1 MKGRRAKKGAVLATA
16 VVFMTIIIA
25 LSVLVVVFASSS
37 TKRAVNAAKR
47 ANSSIEMNLIADEFV
62 TSVKKEYESYYKA
75 DSTASEEENYVGE
88 ETTTNG
94 NGIRELPVAT
104 IDAHMN
110 EFAHKI
116 NENYSCEVSVS
127 ASKTYSLKLIETSGE
142 KKTQIM
148 IVSVEVKENEIT
160 YADGVS
166 EIKYTYSVVK
176 WNLSDS
182 DIAKLNVEGVE
193 GSFSADH
200 MPVLAKDYLDFYFK
214 MKNSE
219 LGFSADVYQLHIA
232 EFLQS
237 NNNNLPQCYLT
248 AETIEKTDEN
258 GTKTEIKRYIAVA
271 TYAESKEEYVLFKYR
286 LVEKTGENEMP
297 DLHIYVGEDEYVFE
311 AKYTYSENEQK
322 GDPTIEPVEG
332 NETIKIKKT
341 PITYTPIHTYAV
353 TVTKSSSDASNNF
366 ETETTVTGESWIE
379 VSSETIKIT
388 ENSEAINGG
397 NQ

>member
-62 TSVKKEYESYYKA
+62 TSVKKEYESYKSGSDEA
-75 DSTASEEENYVGE
+75 
-88 ETTTNG
+88 
-94 NGIRELPVAT
+94 GIRELPVAT

-148 IVSVEVKENEIT
+148 IVSVDVKENEIKD
-160 YADGVS
+160 ADGVS
-166 EIKYTYSVVK
+166 KIKYTYSVVK

-182 DIAKLNVEGVE
+182 DISKLNVEG
-193 GSFSADH
+193 SFSPNH
-200 MPVLAKDYLDFYFK
+200 MVALANDYLDFYFK

-219 LGFSADVYQLHIA
+219 AVIFDSNDYQLHIA

-258 GTKTEIKRYIAVA
+258 GTKTEIKRYVAVA
-271 TYAESKEEYVLFKYR
+271 TDNDNQEYVLFKYR
-286 LVEKTGENEMP
+286 LVEKTGEDKMP
-297 DLHIYVGEDEYVFE
+297 NLHIYVGEDEYVFE
-311 AKYTYSENEQK
+311 AKYTDSVNEQK

-341 PITYTPIHTYAV
+341 PITYTP
-353 TVTKSSSDASNNF
+353 SDASNNF

-397 NQ
+397 HQ

>member
-75 DSTASEEENYVGE
+75 DSTASEKENYVGE

-148 IVSVEVKENEIT
+148 IVSVEVKENEIKE
-160 YADGVS
+160 ADGVS
-166 EIKYTYSVVK
+166 KIKYTYSVVK

-182 DIAKLNVEGVE
+182 DIAKLNVK
-193 GSFSADH
+193 GSFLADH
-200 MPVLAKDYLDFYFK
+200 MAVLANDYLKFYCM

-232 EFLQS
+232 ELLQL
-237 NNNNLPQCYLT
+237 NDTGLPQCYLT
-248 AETIEKTDEN
+248 AETIEETGEN
-258 GTKTEIKRYIAVA
+258 GTKTEIKRYVAVA
-271 TYAESKEEYVLFKYR
+271 TDAESKEEYVLFKYR

-297 DLHIYVGEDEYVFE
+297 DLHIYVGEDEYVFSSKSYIKDGVSIE
-311 AKYTYSENEQK
+311 HINE
-322 GDPTIEPVEG
+322 D
-332 NETIKIKKT
+332 ETVKT
-341 PITYTPIHTYAV
+341 TTTTYTQIYTFIIN
-353 TVTKSSSDASNNF
+353 KSSDAQDVKEFS
-366 ETETTVTGESWIE
+366 TEGTTSTA

-388 ENSEAINGG
+388 ENSKAINGG

>member
-62 TSVKKEYESYYKA
+62 TSVKDGHESYYKV
-75 DSTASEEENYVGE
+75 DSTTSKEENGAGT
-88 ETTTNG
+88 ET
-94 NGIRELPVAT
+94 IRELPVAT

-110 EFAHKI
+110 EFAQKI

-148 IVSVEVKENEIT
+148 IVSVDVKEVKDKND
-160 YADGVS
+160 ADKVIG
-166 EIKYTYSVVK
+166 YTYSVVK

-182 DIAKLNVEGVE
+182 DIAKLNVEG
-193 GSFSADH
+193 SFLADH
-200 MPVLAKDYLDFYFK
+200 MAVLANDYLDFYFK
-214 MKNSE
+214 MKNS
-219 LGFSADVYQLHIA
+219 GPVIFDSNDYQLHIA
-232 EFLQS
+232 ELLQL
-237 NNNNLPQCYLT
+237 NDTGLPQCYLT
-248 AETIEKTDEN
+248 AETIEKTDEK
-258 GTKTEIKRYIAVA
+258 GTKTEIKRYVAVA
-271 TYAESKEEYVLFKYR
+271 KDNYNQEYVLFKYR

-297 DLHIYVGEDEYVFE
+297 DLHIYVGEDEYVFSSKSYIKDGAPIE
-311 AKYTYSENEQK
+311 HINE
-322 GDPTIEPVEG
+322 D
-332 NETIKIKKT
+332 KT
-341 PITYTPIHTYAV
+341 VKTTTTTYTQIY
-353 TVTKSSSDASNNF
+353 TVIITKSSDEQDVKEFS
-366 ETETTVTGESWIE
+366 TEGTTSTA

>member
-47 ANSSIEMNLIADEFV
+47 ANSSIKMNLIADEFV

-75 DSTASEEENYVGE
+75 DSTASEKENYVGE

-148 IVSVEVKENEIT
+148 IVSVDVKENEIKE
-160 YADGVS
+160 ADGVIK
-166 EIKYTYSVVK
+166 IKYTYSVVK
-176 WNLSDS
+176 WNTTSQTVEEPNVGDVTNVPIMKLAQKFLQLYISENKDSNTIMFAISRYIQNLSDLDGEKFS
-182 DIAKLNVEGVE
+182 DCQYSIVTERNAYGDEICYSVVYEKDGTYNV
-193 GSFSADH
+193 
-200 MPVLAKDYLDFYFK
+200 
-214 MKNSE
+214 
-219 LGFSADVYQLHIA
+219 I
-232 EFLQS
+232 
-237 NNNNLPQCYLT
+237 
-248 AETIEKTDEN
+248 
-258 GTKTEIKRYIAVA
+258 
-271 TYAESKEEYVLFKYR
+271 FKYNIV
-286 LVEKTGENEMP
+286 LSAEKKEPSFVIYDNKTLKPKYGFVVYDKSNEEQGG
-297 DLHIYVGEDEYVFE
+297 IYCVVYP
-311 AKYTYSENEQK
+311 YNEQ
-322 GDPTIEPVEG
+322 GVVI
-332 NETIKIKKT
+332 
-341 PITYTPIHTYAV
+341 
-353 TVTKSSSDASNNF
+353 DAS
-366 ETETTVTGESWIE
+366 ESTSMVTTT
-379 VSSETIKIT
+379 
-388 ENSEAINGG
+388 NHSEAINGG

>member
-62 TSVKKEYESYYKA
+62 TSVKKEYESYKSGSDKA
-75 DSTASEEENYVGE
+75 V
-88 ETTTNG
+88 
-94 NGIRELPVAT
+94 IRELPVAT

-182 DIAKLNVEGVE
+182 DIAKLNV
-193 GSFSADH
+193 
-200 MPVLAKDYLDFYFK
+200 KDL
-214 MKNSE
+214 
-219 LGFSADVYQLHIA
+219 
-232 EFLQS
+232 FLLNIWLRWQM
-237 NNNNLPQCYLT
+237 
-248 AETIEKTDEN
+248 I
-258 GTKTEIKRYIAVA
+258 I
-271 TYAESKEEYVLFKYR
+271 F
-286 LVEKTGENEMP
+286 
-297 DLHIYVGEDEYVFE
+297 
-311 AKYTYSENEQK
+311 
-322 GDPTIEPVEG
+322 
-332 NETIKIKKT
+332 
-341 PITYTPIHTYAV
+341 
-353 TVTKSSSDASNNF
+353 NF
-366 ETETTVTGESWIE
+366 IS
-379 VSSETIKIT
+379 
-388 ENSEAINGG
+388 
-397 NQ
+397 

>member
-62 TSVKKEYESYYKA
+62 TSVKKEYESYKSGSDEA
-75 DSTASEEENYVGE
+75 V
-88 ETTTNG
+88 
-94 NGIRELPVAT
+94 IRELPVAT

-148 IVSVEVKENEIT
+148 IVSVDVKENEIKD
-160 YADGVS
+160 ADGVVS

-176 WNLSDS
+176 WNTTSQTVEEPNVGDVTNVPIMKLAQKFLQLYISENKDSNTIMFAISRYIQNLSDLDGEKFSDCQYSIVTERNAYGDEICYSVVYEKDGTYNVIFKYNIVLSAEKKEPSFVIYDNKTLKPKYGFVVYGES
-182 DIAKLNVEGVE
+182 DIYCVIHPYDDDGNAVG
-193 GSFSADH
+193 
-200 MPVLAKDYLDFYFK
+200 
-214 MKNSE
+214 NS
-219 LGFSADVYQLHIA
+219 G
-232 EFLQS
+232 
-237 NNNNLPQCYLT
+237 
-248 AETIEKTDEN
+248 
-258 GTKTEIKRYIAVA
+258 
-271 TYAESKEEYVLFKYR
+271 
-286 LVEKTGENEMP
+286 
-297 DLHIYVGEDEYVFE
+297 
-311 AKYTYSENEQK
+311 
-322 GDPTIEPVEG
+322 
-332 NETIKIKKT
+332 
-341 PITYTPIHTYAV
+341 
-353 TVTKSSSDASNNF
+353 
-366 ETETTVTGESWIE
+366 TTVVVTTSATTTTTAIVASE
-379 VSSETIKIT
+379 V
-388 ENSEAINGG
+388 

>member
-62 TSVKKEYESYYKA
+62 TSVKKEYESYKRGSDEA
-75 DSTASEEENYVGE
+75 
-88 ETTTNG
+88 
-94 NGIRELPVAT
+94 GIRELPVAT

-110 EFAHKI
+110 EFAQKI

-148 IVSVEVKENEIT
+148 IVSVDVKEVKDKND
-160 YADGVS
+160 ADKVIG
-166 EIKYTYSVVK
+166 YTYSVVK

-182 DIAKLNVEGVE
+182 DISKLNVEG
-193 GSFSADH
+193 SFSPNH
-200 MPVLAKDYLDFYFK
+200 MAALANDYLDFYFK

-219 LGFSADVYQLHIA
+219 AVIFDSNDYQLHIA
-232 EFLQS
+232 ELLQL
-237 NNNNLPQCYLT
+237 NDTGLPQCYLT
-248 AETIEKTDEN
+248 AETIEKTDEEGN
-258 GTKTEIKRYIAVA
+258 KTEIECYAAVA
-271 TYAESKEEYVLFKYR
+271 TDNDNQEYVLFKYR
-286 LVEKTGENEMP
+286 LVEKTGEKEMP
-297 DLHIYVGEDEYVFE
+297 DLHIYVGEDEYVFSSKSYIDGASIE
-311 AKYTYSENEQK
+311 HINE
-322 GDPTIEPVEG
+322 D
-332 NETIKIKKT
+332 KT
-341 PITYTPIHTYAV
+341 VKTTTTTYTQIYAV
-353 TVTKSSSDASNNF
+353 IITKSSDEQDVKKFS
-366 ETETTVTGESWIE
+366 TEGTTSTA

>member
-62 TSVKKEYESYYKA
+62 TSVKKEYGSYKSGSDEA
-75 DSTASEEENYVGE
+75 
-88 ETTTNG
+88 
-94 NGIRELPVAT
+94 GIRELPVAT

-110 EFAHKI
+110 EFAQKI

-148 IVSVEVKENEIT
+148 IVSVDVKEVKDKND
-160 YADGVS
+160 ADKVIG
-166 EIKYTYSVVK
+166 YTYSVVK

-182 DIAKLNVEGVE
+182 DIAKLNVEG
-193 GSFSADH
+193 SFSPNH
-200 MPVLAKDYLDFYFK
+200 MAVLANDYLDFYFK
-214 MKNSE
+214 MKNS
-219 LGFSADVYQLHIA
+219 GPVIFDSNDYQLHIA
-232 EFLQS
+232 ELLQL
-237 NNNNLPQCYLT
+237 NDTGLPQCYLT
-248 AETIEKTDEN
+248 AEAIEETGEN

-286 LVEKTGENEMP
+286 LVEKTGENKMP
-297 DLHIYVGEDEYVFE
+297 DLHIYVGEDEYVFSSKSYIKDGVPIE
-311 AKYTYSENEQK
+311 HINE
-322 GDPTIEPVEG
+322 D
-332 NETIKIKKT
+332 ETVKT
-341 PITYTPIHTYAV
+341 TTTTYTQIY
-353 TVTKSSSDASNNF
+353 TVIINKSSDAQYVKEFS
-366 ETETTVTGESWIE
+366 TEGTTSTA

>member
-62 TSVKKEYESYYKA
+62 TSVKKEYESYKSGSDEA
-75 DSTASEEENYVGE
+75 
-88 ETTTNG
+88 
-94 NGIRELPVAT
+94 GIRELPVAT

-110 EFAHKI
+110 EFAQKI

-148 IVSVEVKENEIT
+148 IVSVDVKEVKDKND
-160 YADGVS
+160 ADKVIG
-166 EIKYTYSVVK
+166 YTYSVVK

-182 DIAKLNVEGVE
+182 DIAKLNVEG
-193 GSFSADH
+193 SFSPKHMAALAD
-200 MPVLAKDYLDFYFK
+200 DYLQFYFM
-214 MKNSE
+214 MKNS
-219 LGFSADVYQLHIA
+219 GAVTFDSNDYQLHLA
-232 EFLQS
+232 ELLQS
-237 NNNNLPQCYLT
+237 NDNNNLPQCYLT
-248 AETIEKTDEN
+248 AETIEETDEN

-271 TYAESKEEYVLFKYR
+271 TDAESKEEYVLFKYR
-286 LVEKTGENEMP
+286 LVEKTGEDKMP
-297 DLHIYVGEDEYVFE
+297 NLHIYVGEDEYVFSSKSYIKDGAPIE
-311 AKYTYSENEQK
+311 HINE
-322 GDPTIEPVEG
+322 D
-332 NETIKIKKT
+332 KT
-341 PITYTPIHTYAV
+341 VKTTTTTYTQIY
-353 TVTKSSSDASNNF
+353 TVIITKSSSDASNNF
-366 ETETTVTGESWIE
+366 ETKTTVTGESWIE

>member
-62 TSVKKEYESYYKA
+62 TSVKDGHESYYKV
-75 DSTASEEENYVGE
+75 DSTTSEEENDAGT
-88 ETTTNG
+88 ET
-94 NGIRELPVAT
+94 IRELPVAT

-110 EFAHKI
+110 EFAQKI

-148 IVSVEVKENEIT
+148 IVSVDVKENEIK
-160 YADGVS
+160 YADGVVS

-182 DIAKLNVEGVE
+182 DIAKLNVK
-193 GSFSADH
+193 GSFLADH
-200 MPVLAKDYLDFYFK
+200 MAVLANDYLDFYFK
-214 MKNSE
+214 MKNS
-219 LGFSADVYQLHIA
+219 GPVIFDSNDYQLHIA
-232 EFLQS
+232 ELLQL
-237 NNNNLPQCYLT
+237 NDTGLPQCYLT

-258 GTKTEIKRYIAVA
+258 GTKTEIKRYVAVA
-271 TYAESKEEYVLFKYR
+271 TDNDNQEYVLFKYR
-286 LVEKTGENEMP
+286 LVEKTGEDKMP
-297 DLHIYVGEDEYVFE
+297 NLHIYVGEDEYVFE

>member
-75 DSTASEEENYVGE
+75 DSTASEKENYVGE

-160 YADGVS
+160 DDDGVS
-166 EIKYTYSVVK
+166 KIKYTYSVVK
-176 WNLSDS
+176 WNTTSQTVEEPNVGDVTNEQIMKLAQKFLQLYISENKDSNTIMFAISRYIQNLSDLDGEKFSDCQYSIVTERNAYGDEICYSVVYEKDGTYDVIFKYNIVLSAEKKDPSFVIYDNETLKPKYGFVVYGES
-182 DIAKLNVEGVE
+182 DIYCVIHPYDDDGNAVG
-193 GSFSADH
+193 
-200 MPVLAKDYLDFYFK
+200 
-214 MKNSE
+214 NS
-219 LGFSADVYQLHIA
+219 G
-232 EFLQS
+232 
-237 NNNNLPQCYLT
+237 
-248 AETIEKTDEN
+248 
-258 GTKTEIKRYIAVA
+258 
-271 TYAESKEEYVLFKYR
+271 
-286 LVEKTGENEMP
+286 
-297 DLHIYVGEDEYVFE
+297 
-311 AKYTYSENEQK
+311 
-322 GDPTIEPVEG
+322 
-332 NETIKIKKT
+332 
-341 PITYTPIHTYAV
+341 
-353 TVTKSSSDASNNF
+353 
-366 ETETTVTGESWIE
+366 TTVVVTTSATTTTTAIVASE
-379 VSSETIKIT
+379 V
-388 ENSEAINGG
+388 